1 MMNVEKKL
9 VLGISGATGAYAA
22 RLLVEKS
29 SWPVLLVASRWGRA
43 VFEHECGP
51 FRSLAS
57 RVEQVFEND
66 DLFATIASGSVPTAG
81 MIILPCSANTLGQI
95 ASGVGDTLLTR
106 AAHCHLKERRPLV
119 LGLRETPLTFIDLKN
134 ATRVSAAGGI
144 IMPMA
149 PPYYMTTDKDPSQV
163 SVMEL
168 LSAFVDR
175 VLAILGQTADRTW
188 ENMR

>member
-1 MMNVEKKL
+1 MNAEKKL

-22 RLLVEKS
+22 SLLVEKS
-29 SWPVLLVASRWGRA
+29 SWPVWLVASRWGRA

-51 FRSLAS
+51 FESLAS

-66 DLFATIASGSVPTAG
+66 DLFAPMASGSVPTAG

-95 ASGVGDTLLTR
+95 AAGVGDTLLTR
-106 AAHCHLKERRPLV
+106 AAHCHLKERRPLI

-134 ATRVSAAGGI
+134 ASRVSAAGGT
-144 IMPMA
+144 IMPLS
-149 PPYYMTTDKDPSQV
+149 PPYYMTTDKKPPQV
-163 SVMEL
+163 TLAEL

-175 VLAILGQTADRTW
+175 MLTILGRQAERTW
-188 ENMR
+188 EDMR